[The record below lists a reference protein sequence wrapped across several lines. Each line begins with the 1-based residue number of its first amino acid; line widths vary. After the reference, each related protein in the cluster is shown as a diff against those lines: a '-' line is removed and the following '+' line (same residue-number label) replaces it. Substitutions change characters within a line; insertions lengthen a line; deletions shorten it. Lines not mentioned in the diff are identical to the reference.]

1 MTKGKKGFECAHSR
15 LILKPEQLGWPASLS
30 AEASIEKQPGA
41 ILVVVLLGYHQS
53 LQTNY
58 CASCA
63 TVATVRLYWDPSGLH
78 ILKGEHCIN
87 RYILFILIS
96 YKVVTVNVWE
106 QLQLSLELCSILVQH
121 SIYFNSISA
130 KCFKLVQQLLEIT
143 HLAFDIGKLVCLI
156 YSIRGGNTR
165 LLPLKTK
172 LKVPCGVSD
181 SQYYFPFLWRRS
193 SFDICKWHKTSC

>member
-1 MTKGKKGFECAHSR
+1 M
-15 LILKPEQLGWPASLS
+15 
-30 AEASIEKQPGA
+30 
-41 ILVVVLLGYHQS
+41 
-53 LQTNY
+53 
-58 CASCA
+58 
-63 TVATVRLYWDPSGLH
+63 
-78 ILKGEHCIN
+78 
-87 RYILFILIS
+87 
-96 YKVVTVNVWE
+96 NVWE

-143 HLAFDIGKLVCLI
+143 HLAFDIGRLVCFI

-193 SFDICKWHKTSC
+193 SFDICEWHKTSCQCDDATCGDNTDKICSEEEVRSKHRCKECWAGFANDSWRRKCIKESGVTEFGAHSAEGNCITSHLTLKKSQQLVLL